1 MTREQVEV
9 LQVRVWVVDWTYV
22 MLSSLKGTDRSSRKR
37 TRSKSHSCPDQFSF
51 MARVL
56 KGQLESVK
64 EKLKAEI
71 VIVQEQRAGLQA
83 CLNQARQDAVEQRAL
98 LDERLSRQEAA
109 SEKLLEA
116 QRKRAEGAED
126 AAVQAKDHADMM
138 KGELDDYLR
147 TQKERQA
154 QVELMDQ
161 ELRDTRLRMQ
171 DALEKAQS
179 AREQCELGDKERF
192 ASLDKISTLETQIV
206 NLKEANL
213 FLTNR
218 SKTLQERYNN
228 GDLVSQWTT
237 FESIKMTKTGSDRP
251 RKELRPSYRLR
262 SPVCSRER
270 PPRENE

>member
-1 MTREQVEV
+1 MALQMTREQLEV
-9 LQVRVWVVDWTYV
+9 LQVRVSVVEWTCF
-22 MLSSLKGTDRSSRKR
+22 MLLSLKGTNRSSRKWTCSKPLTNR
-37 TRSKSHSCPDQFSF
+37 SPYMTRP
-51 MARVL
+51 L

-98 LDERLSRQEAA
+98 LDERLSRQESA

-116 QRKRAEGAED
+116 QRKRAEGAEH
-126 AAVQAKDHADMM
+126 AAVQAKHHADTMQ
-138 KGELDDYLR
+138 GELDDYLR
-147 TQKERQA
+147 TQKEHQA
-154 QVELMDQ
+154 QVGSMDQ

-192 ASLDKISTLETQIV
+192 ALYDKISTLETQIL
-206 NLKEANL
+206 NLRDANQ

-228 GDLVSQWTT
+228 GDLVSGLLM
-237 FESIKMTKTGSDRP
+237 S
-251 RKELRPSYRLR
+251 
-262 SPVCSRER
+262 
-270 PPRENE
+270 